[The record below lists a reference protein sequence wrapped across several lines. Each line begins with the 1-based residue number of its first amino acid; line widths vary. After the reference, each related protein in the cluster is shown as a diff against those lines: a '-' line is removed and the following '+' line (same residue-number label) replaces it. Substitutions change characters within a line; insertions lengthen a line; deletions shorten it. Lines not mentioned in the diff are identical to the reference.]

1 MLVPVTLSDL
11 ERWDARD
18 QIFQADVYN
27 YAHMVWPCMTE
38 FGMVTEEE
46 TFFKRISHV
55 LNGEGGTPASPNFLD
70 PLAMPK

>member
-1 MLVPVTLSDL
+1 
-11 ERWDARD
+11 
-18 QIFQADVYN
+18 
-27 YAHMVWPCMTE
+27 MTE